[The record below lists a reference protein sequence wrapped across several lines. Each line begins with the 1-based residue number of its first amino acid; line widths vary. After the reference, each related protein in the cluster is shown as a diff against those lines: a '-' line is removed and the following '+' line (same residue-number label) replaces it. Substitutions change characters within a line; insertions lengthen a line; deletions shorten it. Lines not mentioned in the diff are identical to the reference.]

1 MSREEGEKLHASIC
15 ELLGKEKGEDVI
27 VSSAELLRRTDTA
40 ILTLLSNTMS
50 ELIIKLDAIAKE
62 SAQGKKAIDQLSMRF
77 TEELCCILL
86 TASADL
92 SVGIQQRIS
101 EFVGHSAE
109 HFERSKRDFML
120 HKVSA
125 LFSAMQGS
133 AEEEITKRAAEAH
146 SPDN

>member
-50 ELIIKLDAIAKE
+50 ELKIKLDAIAKE

-92 SVGIQQRIS
+92 
-101 EFVGHSAE
+101 
-109 HFERSKRDFML
+109 
-120 HKVSA
+120 
-125 LFSAMQGS
+125 
-133 AEEEITKRAAEAH
+133 
-146 SPDN
+146 